1 MDKAERAYAYIED
14 ELRARMDEQERLWD
28 RQDAR
33 RAAARTRYKQRQQA
47 RIDLQRKAGQMVTT
61 TELYLSTKPVPS
73 PTELPALTRR
83 ALRNGE
89 FLPHARGCCVSSC
102 RHSSCLIS
110 PRLLEDAL
118 ALQRD
123 EDDDYRLGLMRR
135 KAYSSLG
142 PKDNRVSFS
151 GRRREALA
159 HFRQLAGQEEPLGE
173 NRPDSDAADEG
184 SESDPQ
190 NRIPPTPAQVLAGNP
205 LKTEYLAGMLTKSYR
220 PEELDMLVEQE
231 RRDRAGSRVLASKL
245 FTTSELGTVPTYS
258 GEVDA
263 LDKTRAPGEAA
274 SFCGSRSQTVLSASG
289 AAGVGGST
297 GGLKSNQIGQIQAVE
312 PVVHPSLPQLI
323 KAAKLAEMTDADGV
337 LEVEL
342 APETQESLRR
352 SQELRQPQKSV
363 AFAGAADLER
373 AAFGAG
379 DEEESASAS
388 REDPESWRGMESEE
402 EGGKGAADARRAAER
417 AECLRELEWFSRRH
431 GV

>member
-14 ELRARMDEQERLWD
+14 QLRAKMEEQESLWD
-28 RQDAR
+28 KQDAR

-123 EDDDYRLGLMRR
+123 ENDDYKLGLMRR

-142 PKDNRVSFS
+142 PKDNRVSFE
-151 GRRREALA
+151 GRRKEALA
-159 HFRQLAGQEEPLGE
+159 HFRQLAGQDEPLNGNGPSSETPE
-173 NRPDSDAADEG
+173 NEQ
-184 SESDPQ
+184 SE
-190 NRIPPTPAQVLAGNP
+190 NAPPTAAQILAGDP
-205 LKTEYLAGMLTKSYR
+205 MRTEYLAGMLTKSYR

-245 FTTSELGTVPTYS
+245 FTTSELGGVPTYT
-258 GEVDA
+258 GQVDE
-263 LDKTRAPGEAA
+263 LDKTRAPGE
-274 SFCGSRSQTVLSASG
+274 RSESVTNLARSVESKA
-289 AAGVGGST
+289 
-297 GGLKSNQIGQIQAVE
+297 E

-323 KAAKLAEMTDADGV
+323 RAAKLAEMTDADGV
-337 LEVEL
+337 LSVEL

-352 SQELRQPQKSV
+352 SQELRQPLKSV

-379 DEEESASAS
+379 DDEGSGSAS
-388 REDPESWRGMESEE
+388 REDADSWRGIESEE
-402 EGGKGAADARRAAER
+402 DVTGSGATDDAKRAAER
-417 AECLRELEWFSRRH
+417 AECLRELEWFAKRH

>member
-14 ELRARMDEQERLWD
+14 QLRARMDEQERLWD
-28 RQDAR
+28 KQDAR

-123 EDDDYRLGLMRR
+123 EDDDYRLGLQRR

-142 PKDNRVSFS
+142 PKDNRVSFE
-151 GRRREALA
+151 GRRKEALA
-159 HFRQLAGQEEPLGE
+159 HFRQLAGQDEPGVG
-173 NRPDSDAADEG
+173 PDSEIQDDENKAG
-184 SESDPQ
+184 
-190 NRIPPTPAQVLAGNP
+190 PPTAAQVLAGDP
-205 LKTEYLAGMLTKSYR
+205 MRTEYLAGMLTRSYR

-231 RRDRAGSRVLASKL
+231 RRDRAGSRVLATKL
-245 FTTSELGTVPTYS
+245 FTTSELGGVPTYS

-263 LDKTRAPGEAA
+263 LDKTRAPGEAPLE
-274 SFCGSRSQTVLSASG
+274 GSG
-289 AAGVGGST
+289 AA
-297 GGLKSNQIGQIQAVE
+297 E
-312 PVVHPSLPQLI
+312 PVLHPSLPQLI
-323 KAAKLAEMTDADGV
+323 RAAKLAELTDADGV
-337 LEVEL
+337 LGVEL

-352 SQELRQPQKSV
+352 SQELRQPVKSV

-379 DEEESASAS
+379 DDEGSGSASH
-388 REDPESWRGMESEE
+388 EDPDSWRGLESEE
-402 EGGKGAADARRAAER
+402 DAGSGGSLDVRRAAER
-417 AECLRELEWFSRRH
+417 AECLRELEWFSKRH